1 MLDVKINPT
10 NRTATVSFD
19 PERTSVEELI
29 KALEA
34 DQFKVKGS
42 PKFLK

>member
-1 MLDVKINPT
+1 MKINAT

-19 PERTSVEELI
+19 PERTKVEELI
-29 KALEA
+29 GALEA
-34 DQFKVKGS
+34 DEFKVKGS